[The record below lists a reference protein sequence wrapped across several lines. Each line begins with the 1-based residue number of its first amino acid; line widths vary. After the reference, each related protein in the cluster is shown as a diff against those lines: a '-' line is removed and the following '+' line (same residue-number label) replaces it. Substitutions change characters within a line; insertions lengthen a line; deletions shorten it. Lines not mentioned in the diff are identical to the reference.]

1 MRPFPFLPLAQT
13 LVVLRVATAFIFFA
27 HAAVRVSNGT
37 IGQFGDFLNAKGLVY
52 GLPMVW
58 GITAFELGGSVLLA
72 LGYFVRS
79 LSAGFIMMLLIGIVL
94 IHASLGW
101 FVGEHGTGG
110 SEYSF
115 LLIIVLWVLAA
126 TAEKHPATL

>member
-1 MRPFPFLPLAQT
+1 M
-13 LVVLRVATAFIFFA
+13 FFA